1 LTRDIDTGMKLG
13 AGHPMGPFELADYI
27 GLDTIKFIVDGW
39 YEKYPENP
47 LFKPSEMLNKFVSEG
62 KIGMKAGEGFYKHE
76 KKL

>member
-1 LTRDIDTGMKLG
+1 
-13 AGHPMGPFELADYI
+13 MGPFELADYI